1 MLPIDAILITQ
12 AHSRRRIYP
21 AEDCIF
27 RMEERAGGGP
37 LRASS
42 GPYFRISNTPACNAH
57 LHSVHSAHQC
67 CLGNPVRFGAPRSI
81 LAMSKAGDLPQPM
94 NGTSDDAKAP
104 SATQIPFEDRPGVYG
119 WKTRN
124 DRGYEIR
131 ERPSGE
137 PRRMR
142 VIGVGAGA
150 SGINLAKALRD
161 DAENIEVAIYDKNPV
176 RILLRTFGGG
186 DLCSRWINRKSVA
199 RGGKIA
205 IRKSF
210 QHAGSFSC

>member
-1 MLPIDAILITQ
+1 MA
-12 AHSRRRIYP
+12 
-21 AEDCIF
+21 
-27 RMEERAGGGP
+27 
-37 LRASS
+37 
-42 GPYFRISNTPACNAH
+42 
-57 LHSVHSAHQC
+57 
-67 CLGNPVRFGAPRSI
+67 
-81 LAMSKAGDLPQPM
+81 KAGDPSQPM
-94 NGTSDDAKAP
+94 NGTSGDAKAP
-104 SATQIPFEDRPGVYG
+104 SVTQIPFEERPSVYG

-176 RILLRTFGGG
+176 R
-186 DLCSRWINRKSVA
+186 
-199 RGGKIA
+199 
-205 IRKSF
+205 
-210 QHAGSFSC
+210 